1 MHPSCQTLGVESSMA
16 SRISTSAAN
25 VATEGRNCLRSGQFQ
40 CRAWFCLVQARAR
53 LFLLSMSGG
62 LFPRRHHCRR
72 SDYVSAR
79 AEARANENVGQGHAG
94 SAAFR
99 RLGLVAAML
108 RLATVGYHAS
118 TVAPTPATPNPSIE
132 GMPKRL
138 RLLCTPHVKR

>member
-1 MHPSCQTLGVESSMA
+1 MTFAP
-16 SRISTSAAN
+16 STSVTN
-25 VATEGRNCLRSGQFQ
+25 VTTEVRSWLHFDQFQ
-40 CRAWFCLVQARAR
+40 CRAWFCLVQARTR

-62 LFPRRHHCRR
+62 LFPRPHHCRR

-79 AEARANENVGQGHAG
+79 AEARPNENVGQGHI
-94 SAAFR
+94 SFIAFR
-99 RLGLVAAML
+99 RLWFVAAML

-118 TVAPTPATPNPSIE
+118 TVAPSPATPNPSIE